1 MIQAIIFD
9 FDGTILETELP
20 DYISWQET
28 YQEHE
33 CELPLSL
40 WLSAVGGAA
49 TDFDPY
55 AYLEQQLGGAQW
67 IAPHCANDGEHVCTP

>member
-1 MIQAIIFD
+1 MIQALIFD

-49 TDFDPY
+49 ADFDPY
-55 AYLEQQLGGAQW
+55 AHLEQQLGRAVDRPTLR
-67 IAPHCANDGEHVCTP
+67 AAACACA